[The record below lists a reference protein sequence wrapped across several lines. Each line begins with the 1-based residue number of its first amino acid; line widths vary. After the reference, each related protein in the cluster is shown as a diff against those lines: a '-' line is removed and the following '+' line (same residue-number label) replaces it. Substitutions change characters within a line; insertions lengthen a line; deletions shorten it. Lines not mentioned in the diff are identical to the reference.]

1 MTLQMGRTLVM
12 HTLVTLWGLTVG
24 PDTPQ
29 VHLNYTKQALY
40 PLLVLRH
47 TQADNETHGSAVGRQ
62 RGRGRE

>member
-29 VHLNYTKQALY
+29 GSLELHKTGSVPFAGS
-40 PLLVLRH
+40 
-47 TQADNETHGSAVGRQ
+47 ETHTGGQ
-62 RGRGRE
+62 